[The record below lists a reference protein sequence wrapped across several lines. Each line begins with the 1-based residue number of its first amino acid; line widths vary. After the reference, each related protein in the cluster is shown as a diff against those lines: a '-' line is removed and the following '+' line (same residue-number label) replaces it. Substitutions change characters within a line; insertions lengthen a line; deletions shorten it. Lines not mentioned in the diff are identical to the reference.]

1 MELILTQNNKS
12 SPDRASD
19 ELIDAI
25 GRELNYLRC
34 LSKNK
39 DLLQL
44 GTNLGA
50 FEAVL
55 IIIQAGEDGITVS
68 KVLESLQTSFASQS
82 AIIKRLRVLREFGLV
97 SERVGTKRSSVRLFA
112 SKQLLDEFGDLL
124 VAKRDDHNGL

>member
-1 MELILTQNNKS
+1 MTLNINN
-12 SPDRASD
+12 SPDRGSD

-25 GRELNYLRC
+25 VRELNYLRC

-39 DLLQL
+39 DLRQL
-44 GTNLGA
+44 GSNLGA

-55 IIIQAGEDGITVS
+55 IIIQAGEDGVTVS
-68 KVLESLQTSFASQS
+68 KVMESLETSFASQS

-112 SKQLLDEFGDLL
+112 SKQLLDEFGELL
-124 VAKRDDHNGL
+124 VAKRDDHNGQ